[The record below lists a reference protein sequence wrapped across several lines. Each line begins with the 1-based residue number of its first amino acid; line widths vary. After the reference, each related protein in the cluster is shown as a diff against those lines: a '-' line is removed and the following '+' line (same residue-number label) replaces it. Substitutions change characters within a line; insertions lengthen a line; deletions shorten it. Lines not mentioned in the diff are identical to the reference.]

1 MPGPLVLAA
10 PAAITKFAA
19 PAATATVVKAGGIP
33 LVAKILAALGITS
46 VAANE
51 LKKSAQNRAL
61 MKSIYDQGLGSPT
74 GGFGYGTGFGPG
86 MFGPT
91 SGYQALIGYS
101 NQMSDAQR
109 DQMIKNLN
117 AIEPFTDRAKKRDFE
132 RTMAAARFR
141 TQLGTQQGLTL
152 QGQRGAQA
160 LAQDAQRA
168 AGTAL
173 VSNYQFQ

>member
-1 MPGPLVLAA
+1 MLPVLAA
-10 PAAITKFAA
+10 PAAIVPFAA
-19 PAATATVVKAGGIP
+19 KAGGIP
-33 LVAKILAALGITS
+33 LVAKILAGLGIT
-46 VAANE
+46 AGAALTANE
-51 LKKSAQNRAL
+51 LKKAGQNRAIIE
-61 MKSIYDQGLGSPT
+61 MYKSGQLGSPT

-86 MFGPT
+86 MELPL
-91 SGYQALIGYS
+91 SGYQSILRYTD
-101 NQMSDAQR
+101 QMSDKQR
-109 DQMIKNLN
+109 NQMIKNLA

-132 RTMAAARFR
+132 RNMAAARFR

>member
-1 MPGPLVLAA
+1 MPAPIVAAGAPLVKAG
-10 PAAITKFAA
+10 I
-19 PAATATVVKAGGIP
+19 VKAGGIP
-33 LVAKILAALGITS
+33 LVAKILAALGIGTF
-46 VAANE
+46 AANE
-51 LKKSAQNRAL
+51 MKKAAQNRAFAKA
-61 MKSIYDQGLGSPT
+61 MYDQGLGSPT

-91 SGYQALIGYS
+91 SGYQALIGYT

-109 DQMIKNLN
+109 NQMIKNLN
-117 AIEPFTDRAKKRDFE
+117 AIEPFTDRAKRRDFE
-132 RTMAAARFR
+132 RNMAAARFR

-173 VSNYQFQ
+173 VSNYQYQ

>member
-1 MPGPLVLAA
+1 MPAPIVPVAA
-10 PAAITKFAA
+10 SAITPFVA
-19 PAATATVVKAGGIP
+19 KAGGIP
-33 LVAKILAALGITS
+33 LVAKILAGLGITLG
-46 VAANE
+46 AGITANE
-51 LKKSAQNRAL
+51 IKKAGQNRAL
-61 MKSIYDQGLGSPT
+61 LKMYENLGSPT

-91 SGYQALIGYS
+91 SGYQALIGYT

-109 DQMIKNLN
+109 NQMIKNLI
-117 AIEPFTDRAKKRDFE
+117 AIVPFTDRAMRRDFE
-132 RTMAAARFR
+132 RNMAAARFR